1 MLVETARIV
10 IKTLT
15 IAVLMLGIA
24 GPVRASEEM
33 ALELRYGL
41 YWGGI
46 RLATLDLHHEAAP
59 GAYQAG
65 LSVETEGLIK
75 KLTKYRA
82 EASTA
87 GEQRLLGKRIPITF
101 SSMYKSRKKSRSAVI
116 EFDPRTG
123 DVVGLRIEKR
133 GRPDGTDVPEELQ
146 HDVVDPLTAF
156 FSLRDALRRA
166 RLEGR
171 GEFQAAVFDGRRR
184 FDVEARVAG
193 RERVK
198 LSGRSWPA
206 IRVELDILPI
216 VGFDDDDLEEV
227 GADEDDR
234 LRLEVMFSDDDHL
247 LPLQVNTLDTMIAGT
262 ISLLE
267 NRLAAR

>member
-1 MLVETARIV
+1 MLVETARTV
-10 IKTLT
+10 TRTLAV
-15 IAVLMLGIA
+15 AVLMLSVA
-24 GPVRASEEM
+24 GSARASEEPS
-33 ALELRYGL
+33 LELRYGL
-41 YWGGI
+41 YWGGV

-59 GAYQAG
+59 GGYQAG
-65 LSVETEGLIK
+65 LSVETVGLIK

-82 EASTA
+82 EANA
-87 GEQRLLGKRIPITF
+87 EGEQRLLGKRIPVTF
-101 SSMYKSRKKSRSAVI
+101 SSMYKSRKKSRSAAI
-116 EFDPRTG
+116 EFDPLTG

-171 GEFQAAVFDGRRR
+171 GEFEAAVFDGRRR
-184 FDVEARVAG
+184 FDVEARVTG
-193 RERVK
+193 HERVK

-216 VGFDDDDLEEV
+216 VGFDDADLEEV
-227 GADEDDR
+227 GADENER
-234 LRLEVMFSDDDHL
+234 LRLEVMFSDDEHL
-247 LPLQVNTLDTMIAGT
+247 LPLQINTLDTTIAGT

>member
-1 MLVETARIV
+1 
-10 IKTLT
+10 
-15 IAVLMLGIA
+15 
-24 GPVRASEEM
+24 M

-41 YWGGI
+41 YWGGV
-46 RLATLDLHHEAAP
+46 RLATLDLHHDAAP
-59 GAYQAG
+59 GGYQAG
-65 LSVETEGLIK
+65 LSVETVGLIK

-82 EASTA
+82 EASAA

-101 SSMYKSRKKSRSAVI
+101 SSMYKSRTKSRSASI

-123 DVVGLRIEKR
+123 DVVDLRIEKR
-133 GRPDGTDVPEELQ
+133 GRPDGTDVPEELR

-156 FSLRDALRRA
+156 FSLRDELRRA
-166 RLEGR
+166 RLDGR
-171 GEFQAAVFDGRRR
+171 GKFEAAVFDGRRR
-184 FDVEARVAG
+184 FDVEATVTG

-198 LSGRSWPA
+198 LSGGSWPA

-234 LRLEVMFSDDDHL
+234 LRLEVMFSDDEHL
-247 LPLQVNTLDTMIAGT
+247 LPLQVNTLDTVIAGT